1 MRPILCCVLFL
12 LLFSFSQAQFARKSL
27 DNQWDRMLLVSKYE
41 GINTSGFEAV
51 YYKNNNLWWND
62 WFTPWSIGLQSTRI
76 RNDKFEESEYLSA
89 DLGYI
94 TLGITGFKN
103 LTEKLYIN
111 IDLGVNIGFENLID
125 LNSTPQDRFIIGL
138 SSSQGILYIP
148 NTNSGFVF
156 KAGIYEEVLTS
167 KLYTYDVGA
176 KFGAGFV
183 F

>member
-1 MRPILCCVLFL
+1 MIL
-12 LLFSFSQAQFARKSL
+12 A
-27 DNQWDRMLLVSKYE
+27 SKYE

-51 YYKNNNLWWND
+51 YYKNNNMWWND
-62 WFTPWSIGLQSTRI
+62 WLTPLSIGLQSTSI
-76 RNDKFEESEYLSA
+76 RNEKFEESEYLSA

-111 IDLGVNIGFENLID
+111 IDVGVIIGFENLTD
-125 LNSTPQDRFIIGL
+125 FNSSSDERFVIGL

-148 NTNSGFVF
+148 NTNSGFVL
-156 KAGIYEEVLTS
+156 KAGIYEEALTS
-167 KLYTYDVGA
+167 KLYAFDIGF
-176 KFGAGFV
+176 KLGAGFV